1 MLGELRKYLQFC
13 TPFHSVCQFTDETY
27 VPLAR
32 CGAVRMSWG
41 AWGCT
46 SHRCSGESG
55 AWHRFIYLFAKMLY
69 LCTTSLPLW
78 CLCAHLFRLSVSDAF
93 LFVPVC
99 LVSAIML
106 PDIPRGTTAYYYV
119 LARTTKTGKTA
130 KGPKILTVLHRPGTQ
145 SASFFFKSRVYDYF
159 SSFDSC
165 VVYSVGPHVS

>member
-32 CGAVRMSWG
+32 WG
-41 AWGCT
+41 SKNVLGCLGCT

-55 AWHRFIYLFAKMLY
+55 AWHRFFFAKMLY

-106 PDIPRGTTAYYYV
+106 PDIPRGTTTYYYV
-119 LARTTKTGKTA
+119 LARTTKTEGKQPRV
-130 KGPKILTVLHRPGTQ
+130 PKSLLSSTGRVPKVRVVFLTKVVFMIIFLHSIVVLCTRWVPL
-145 SASFFFKSRVYDYF
+145 
-159 SSFDSC
+159 
-165 VVYSVGPHVS
+165 

>member
-41 AWGCT
+41 AWGAPLT
-46 SHRCSGESG
+46 DAVGKVEPDID
-55 AWHRFIYLFAKMLY
+55 FFFAKMLY

-106 PDIPRGTTAYYYV
+106 PDIPRGTTTYYYV
-119 LARTTKTGKTA
+119 LARTTKTEGKQPRV
-130 KGPKILTVLHRPGTQ
+130 PKSLLSSTGRVPKVQ
-145 SASFFFKSRVYDYF
+145 VFFKSRVYDYF
-159 SSFDSC
+159 SSFDCC
-165 VVYSVGPHVS
+165 VVCTRWVPL